1 MLGGTQRDE
10 NKWTKIG
17 RFLVPYIPIFLP
29 ILLFC
34 RHTELKLKLRKVGD
48 VGDTRKLEL
57 WSSMI
62 DEKLLVR
69 NTVNDIKI
77 IGKMVGRENFMI

>member
-1 MLGGTQRDE
+1 MLASAQLDE

-17 RFLVPYIPIFLP
+17 RSFVPYIPIFLP

-34 RHTELKLKLRKVGD
+34 RHTELKLKLSKVRD
-48 VGDTRKLEL
+48 VEDSKKLEL
-57 WSSMI
+57 WSNMI

-69 NTVNDIKI
+69 NTANDIKI
-77 IGKMVGRENFMI
+77 IGKIVGRKNNII